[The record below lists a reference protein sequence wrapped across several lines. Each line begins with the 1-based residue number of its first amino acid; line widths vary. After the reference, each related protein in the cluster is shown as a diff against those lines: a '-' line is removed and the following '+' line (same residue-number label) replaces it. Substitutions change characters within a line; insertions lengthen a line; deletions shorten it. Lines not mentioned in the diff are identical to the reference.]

1 MFDVVVKLITL
12 LKCICLDQ
20 HVFLVKSITML
31 DRKGINI
38 KQQILMGTTMLY
50 MLISLPQSRIALRAK
65 KTPRKGVKP
74 PRK

>member
-1 MFDVVVKLITL
+1 
-12 LKCICLDQ
+12 
-20 HVFLVKSITML
+20 ML